1 MLTHILLLT
10 AGLAVLAGGA
20 ELLVRGASRLAAAA
34 GISPLV
40 IGLTVVAFGTSA
52 PESAASFK
60 AALAGQPDLALGNV
74 VGSNIMNVLCILG
87 AAALATPLAVHRQV
101 VRRELPLM
109 IAASALVWGLAL
121 AGGLGRLSGICL
133 LAGAVAYTVFLLRE
147 ARCDAD
153 GCKQAE
159 DRPRGPRAVAWAGA
173 LAGIGLVLLVM
184 GADWLVDGA
193 TGLARGLGVS
203 ELVIGLTMVAAG
215 TSLPELAAS
224 LTAALKGE
232 RDMAVGNVVGSNIFN
247 LLCVLG
253 LAGVAAPA
261 GVPAAPQAL
270 HYDFPV
276 MLGAAVACLPV
287 CLTGMEV
294 SRAEGALFLLS
305 YLLYVAILVLQTL
318 GLAPLG
324 LGPLAAVAL
333 LPALGAALLAWVL
346 RAQAGLG
353 RVADPLAGVLGAAL
367 STTVKN
373 ARKIAVLITGSVV
386 LLVGIAM
393 IVLPGPAVVVIPL
406 GLGIL
411 ATEFLW
417 AKRLLS
423 RMNREVR
430 DAAAKVMRRKK
441 NSEEK

>member
-1 MLTHILLLT
+1 MVTNVLILAL
-10 AGLAVLAGGA
+10 GLAVLVAGA

-52 PESAASFK
+52 PESAASLR
-60 AALAGQPDLALGNV
+60 ASLAGQPDLALGNV

-109 IAASALVWGLAL
+109 IAASALVWVLAL

-153 GCKQAE
+153 GCKQAG
-159 DRPRGPRAVAWAGA
+159 DRPRGPRAVAWAGV
-173 LAGIGLVLLVM
+173 LAGAGLTLLVL
-184 GADWLVDGA
+184 GAGWLVDGA
-193 TGLARGLGVS
+193 AGLARGLGVS
-203 ELVIGLTMVAAG
+203 ELVIGLTVVAAG

-224 LTAALKGE
+224 LAAALKGE

-247 LLCVLG
+247 LTAVLG
-253 LAGVAAPA
+253 LAATATPDGVAVAPST
-261 GVPAAPQAL
+261 L
-270 HYDFPV
+270 LYDFPV
-276 MLGAAVACLPV
+276 MLGAAVCCLPV

-353 RVADPLAGVLGAAL
+353 RVADPLAGILGAAL
-367 STTVKN
+367 SGAVKN

-417 AKRLLS
+417 ARRLLA

-430 DAAAKVMRRKK
+430 DAAAKVLRRKK
-441 NSEEK
+441 GEPKA